1 MATVTPDAPVVL
13 IPELTPLTR
22 EAVNRVVVDINTRFD
37 RMYEIVAAIEVRLAA
52 VEVKLAGRFRE

>member
-1 MATVTPDAPVVL
+1 MAAVTPDAPVVL

-22 EAVNRVVVDINTRFD
+22 ESVNRVVVDINTRFD
-37 RMYEIVAAIEVRLAA
+37 RMYEIVTAIEVRLAA